1 MRMSIQRIDDMYRG
15 QCHALRNMSEYL
27 RVFAGDMKG
36 EAAVYYKAVLDFIGQ
51 HAGEFVSENY
61 PRLRYR
67 NHKRG
72 KATKSNPRGKLL
84 SCEAY
89 IDKKFC

>member
-1 MRMSIQRIDDMYRG
+1 MGIQRLDDMYRG
-15 QCHALRNMSEYL
+15 QCHALRVMSEYL
-27 RVFAGDMKG
+27 RFFAADMKR
-36 EAAVYYKAVLDFIGQ
+36 EASVYYNAVLDFMGE
-51 HAGEFVSENY
+51 HAGDFVSGNY
-61 PRLRYR
+61 PRLKFR

-89 IDKKFC
+89 IDEKFF